1 MSIKKTLILVGW
13 LLVLGSGLAMAQG
26 QKQAADANMV
36 QQRNRLETKA
46 RLQVQTRTWFRD
58 QNGDGINDSQQDHD
72 NDGIPNCQDP
82 DWERPEDGTGY
93 KNRNGQHGPQT
104 QMANRQEFRC
114 GLGLANSSF
123 RHGLKGLGDGI
134 CDGTGPQGKGERQ
147 GRR

>member
-1 MSIKKTLILVGW
+1 MSMKKALALVGW
-13 LLVLGSGLAMAQG
+13 LLVLGSGLVMAQG
-26 QKQAADANMV
+26 QKQAGHANMV
-36 QQRNRLETKA
+36 QSRNRIETKA
-46 RLQVQTRTWFRD
+46 HLRVQERTWFRD
-58 QNGDGINDSQQDHD
+58 QNGDGINDFQQDHD

-104 QMANRQEFRC
+104 QMVNRQEFRC

-123 RHGLKGLGDGI
+123 RHGLKGRGGGI
-134 CDGTGPQGKGERQ
+134 CEGTGPHGKGGSK